1 MEPLEYD
8 HLFKINLIGDAGVGK
23 TKALRSFC
31 EEDLFADSY
40 VQTTSV
46 DFRVKT
52 INLNQKTIKLQIW
65 DNPGSD
71 RYLYSC
77 RGSRISYRG
86 SHGILIF
93 FDVTDQAS
101 WSNVKQWLQEIDR
114 YACENVNKVIVACKC
129 ELLTKRVV
137 DFATANNFAEGLG
150 IKFVECS
157 PKYGINIDEVF
168 TTITLE
174 ILGRVYGDPPLK
186 PTQSSTVVQKKPK
199 KEKGCAS
206 KIQ

>member
-1 MEPLEYD
+1 MNPEYD
-8 HLFKINLIGDAGVGK
+8 YLFKINLIGDAGVGK
-23 TKALRSFC
+23 SRALRSFC
-31 EEDLFADSY
+31 GDQFEDYYKA
-40 VQTTSV
+40 TTST
-46 DFRVKT
+46 DFGIKT

-71 RYLYSC
+71 RYSYSC
-77 RGSRISYRG
+77 RGTKIPYRA
-86 SHGILIF
+86 SHGILVF

-114 YACENVNKVIVACKC
+114 YACENVNKAIVACKC

-137 DFATANNFAEGLG
+137 DFSTANNFCESLG
-150 IKFVECS
+150 IKFIECS
-157 PKYGINIDEVF
+157 SKYGINIDEVF
-168 TTITLE
+168 TTISLDILE
-174 ILGRVYGDPPLK
+174 RVNTTPP
-186 PTQSSTVVQKKPK
+186 PTNPQNSTVVVQKKPK